1 MADKKEP
8 LLIKESALF
17 ASKKSTDEVMEF
29 MTAYAGEKNAWFCAM
44 TMALTINAIVRV
56 IDEECDGTAVIERAR
71 PLLEERA

>member
-29 MTAYAGEKNAWFCAM
+29 MTAYAGKENAWFCAM

-56 IDEECDGTAVIERAR
+56 IDEECDGTAVVERAR

>member
-17 ASKKSTDEVMEF
+17 ASKKSTDEVLEF

>member
-17 ASKKSTDEVMEF
+17 ASKKSTDEVLEF

-56 IDEECDGTAVIERAR
+56 IDEEYDGTAVVERAR

>member
-17 ASKKSTDEVMEF
+17 ASKKSTDEVLEF
-29 MTAYAGEKNAWFCAM
+29 MTAYAGKENAWLCAM
-44 TMALTINAIVRV
+44 TMAFTINALVRM
-56 IDEECDGTAVIERAR
+56 IDEKCDGTAVIERAR